1 MNITILGTGYVG
13 LVSGTCFSEFGFDVC
28 CVDKDKDKINNL
40 KNDIIPIYEPGLQ
53 NLVKKN
59 KNSGRLSFSND
70 IDQNIKKADIVFI
83 AVGTPSR
90 RGDGHADLTYVYEA
104 AEKIAKNLDGYTVI
118 VNKSTVPVGT
128 GAEVKNIIKKI
139 NPDALF
145 DVVSNPEFLREGNAI
160 EDFMRPDRVVVG
172 IETEKAKQLMSI
184 IYKPLYLIETPI
196 LFTDLNTAELIKYSA
211 NAFLAVKISYI
222 NQMSDLCEKVGADV
236 HDVAKGIG
244 LDKRIGSKFLHPGP
258 GYGGSCFPKDTIAL
272 VQTAKEYDSNLS
284 IVETVVQYNKQRKS
298 DMADKII
305 EAFNNNCQNKKISIL
320 GLSFKPETD
329 DMRDS
334 PSLDIIP
341 ILKEKGFDISVFDPV
356 AMDEAKKIL
365 KNIEFSNNI
374 EECLQDSDGL
384 VILTEWNEFRG
395 LSATRLKKVMKGN
408 ILIDLRNSLNPDS
421 FQKSGFNLIQLGR
434 PKKTNL

>member
-104 AEKIAKNLDGYTVI
+104 AEKIAKHLDGYTVI

-196 LFTDLNTAELIKYSA
+196 LFTDLNTAELIKYSS

-258 GYGGSCFPKDTIAL
+258 GYGGSCFPKDTLAL

-408 ILIDLRNSLNPDS
+408 ILVDLRNSLNPES

>member
-1 MNITILGTGYVG
+1 MNITMLGTGYVG

-59 KNSGRLSFSND
+59 KNSGRLSFSNN

-139 NPDALF
+139 NPNALF

-184 IYKPLYLIETPI
+184 LYKPLYLIETPI
-196 LFTDLNTAELIKYSA
+196 LFTDLKTAELIKYSA

-258 GYGGSCFPKDTIAL
+258 GYGGSCFPKDTLAL
-272 VQTAKEYDSNLS
+272 VQTAKEYDLNLS
-284 IVETVVQYNKQRKS
+284 LVETVVKYNKQRKS

-341 ILKEKGFDISVFDPV
+341 ILKEKGFVISVFDPV
-356 AMDEAKKIL
+356 AMDEAKKLL

-374 EECLQDSDGL
+374 EECLQESDGL

-421 FQKSGFNLIQLGR
+421 FKKSGFNLIQLGR
-434 PKKTNL
+434 TKKSNL

>member
-1 MNITILGTGYVG
+1 MNITMLGTGYVG

-258 GYGGSCFPKDTIAL
+258 GYGGSCFPKDTLAL

-356 AMDEAKKIL
+356 AMDEAKKLL

-374 EECLQDSDGL
+374 EKCLQDSDGL

>member
-1 MNITILGTGYVG
+1 MNITMLGTGYVG

-184 IYKPLYLIETPI
+184 LYKPLYLIETPI

-258 GYGGSCFPKDTIAL
+258 GYGGSCFPKDTLAL
-272 VQTAKEYDSNLS
+272 VQTAKEYDLNLS
-284 IVETVVQYNKQRKS
+284 LVETVVQYNKQRKS

-341 ILKEKGFDISVFDPV
+341 ILKEKGFVISVFDPV
-356 AMDEAKKIL
+356 AMDEAKKLL

-384 VILTEWNEFRG
+384 VILTEWNEFRS

-421 FQKSGFNLIQLGR
+421 FKKSGFNLIQLGR
-434 PKKTNL
+434 TKKSNL

>member
-1 MNITILGTGYVG
+1 MNITMLGTGYVG

-139 NPDALF
+139 NPKALF

-258 GYGGSCFPKDTIAL
+258 GYGGSCFPKDTLAL
-272 VQTAKEYDSNLS
+272 VQTAKEYDLNLS
-284 IVETVVQYNKQRKS
+284 LVETVVEYNNQRKS

-341 ILKEKGFDISVFDPV
+341 ILKEKGFVISVFDPV
-356 AMDEAKKIL
+356 AMDEAKKLL

-384 VILTEWNEFRG
+384 VILTEWNEFRS

-408 ILIDLRNSLNPDS
+408 ILVDLRNSLNPES

-434 PKKTNL
+434 TKKI

>member
-1 MNITILGTGYVG
+1 MNITMLGTGYVG

-70 IDQNIKKADIVFI
+70 IDQNKRKGDIAFI
-83 AVGTPSR
+83 AIGTPSR

-139 NPDALF
+139 NPKALF

-258 GYGGSCFPKDTIAL
+258 GYGGSCFPKDTLAL

-284 IVETVVQYNKQRKS
+284 LVETVVQYNKQRKS

-356 AMDEAKKIL
+356 AMDEAKKLL

-384 VILTEWNEFRG
+384 VVLTEWNEFRS

-408 ILIDLRNSLNPDS
+408 ILIELELFKLS
-421 FQKSGFNLIQLGR
+421 Q
-434 PKKTNL
+434 

>member
-1 MNITILGTGYVG
+1 MNITMLGTGYVG

-104 AEKIAKNLDGYTVI
+104 AEKIAKNLNGYTVI

-139 NPDALF
+139 NPNALF

-258 GYGGSCFPKDTIAL
+258 GYGGSCFPKDTLAL
-272 VQTAKEYDSNLS
+272 VQTAKEYDLNLS
-284 IVETVVQYNKQRKS
+284 LVETVVKYNKQRKS

-341 ILKEKGFDISVFDPV
+341 ILKEKGFNISVFDPV
-356 AMDEAKKIL
+356 AMDEAKKLL

-384 VILTEWNEFRG
+384 VVLTEWNEFRS
-395 LSATRLKKVMKGN
+395 LSANRLKKVMKGN

-421 FQKSGFNLIQLGR
+421 FKKSGFNLIQLGR
-434 PKKTNL
+434 TKKSNL

>member
-1 MNITILGTGYVG
+1 MNITMLGTGYVG

-104 AEKIAKNLDGYTVI
+104 AEKIAKNLTGYTVI

-258 GYGGSCFPKDTIAL
+258 GYGGSCFPKDTLAL

-284 IVETVVQYNKQRKS
+284 LVETVVQYNKQRKS

-356 AMDEAKKIL
+356 AMDEAKKLL

-374 EECLQDSDGL
+374 EECLQESDGL

-408 ILIDLRNSLNPDS
+408 ILLDLRNSLNPDR
-421 FQKSGFNLIQLGR
+421 FQKSGFKLIQLGR

>member
-1 MNITILGTGYVG
+1 MNITMLGTGYVG

-28 CVDKDKDKINNL
+28 CVDIDKDKINNL

-172 IETEKAKQLMSI
+172 IETEKAKQLMTI

-258 GYGGSCFPKDTIAL
+258 GYGGSCFPKDTLAL

>member
-1 MNITILGTGYVG
+1 MNITMLGTGYVG

-139 NPDALF
+139 NPKALF

-258 GYGGSCFPKDTIAL
+258 GYGGSCFPKDTLAL
-272 VQTAKEYDSNLS
+272 VQTAKEYDLNLS
-284 IVETVVQYNKQRKS
+284 LVETVVKYNKQRKS

-356 AMDEAKKIL
+356 AMDEAKKLL

-374 EECLQDSDGL
+374 EECLQESDGL

-421 FQKSGFNLIQLGR
+421 FKKSGFNLIQLGR
-434 PKKTNL
+434 TKKSNL

>member
-1 MNITILGTGYVG
+1 MNITMLGTGYVG

-59 KNSGRLSFSND
+59 KNSRRLSFSND

-408 ILIDLRNSLNPDS
+408 ILVDLRNSLNPES

>member
-1 MNITILGTGYVG
+1 MNITMLGTGYVG

-172 IETEKAKQLMSI
+172 IETEKAKEIMSI

-258 GYGGSCFPKDTIAL
+258 GYGGSCFPKDTLAL

-284 IVETVVQYNKQRKS
+284 LVETVVQYNKQRKS

-356 AMDEAKKIL
+356 AMDEAKKLL

-421 FQKSGFNLIQLGR
+421 FKKSGFNLIQLGR
-434 PKKTNL
+434 TKKI

>member
-1 MNITILGTGYVG
+1 MNITMLGTGYVG

-139 NPDALF
+139 NPNALF

-258 GYGGSCFPKDTIAL
+258 GYGGSCFPKDTLAL
-272 VQTAKEYDSNLS
+272 VQTAKEYDLNLS
-284 IVETVVQYNKQRKS
+284 LVETVVQYNKQRKS

-356 AMDEAKKIL
+356 AMDEAKKLL

-374 EECLQDSDGL
+374 EKCLQDSDGL

-434 PKKTNL
+434 TKKSNL

>member
-258 GYGGSCFPKDTIAL
+258 GYGGSCFPKDTLAL

-408 ILIDLRNSLNPDS
+408 ILIDLRNSLNPES

>member
-1 MNITILGTGYVG
+1 MNITMLGTGYVG

-139 NPDALF
+139 NPKALF

-172 IETEKAKQLMSI
+172 IETEKAKQVMSI

-222 NQMSDLCEKVGADV
+222 NQISDLCEKVGADV
-236 HDVAKGIG
+236 HHVAKGIG

-258 GYGGSCFPKDTIAL
+258 GYGGSCFPKDTLAL
-272 VQTAKEYDSNLS
+272 VQTAKEYDLNLS
-284 IVETVVQYNKQRKS
+284 LVETVVKYNKQRKS

-356 AMDEAKKIL
+356 AMDEAKKLL

-374 EECLQDSDGL
+374 EECLKESDGL

-421 FQKSGFNLIQLGR
+421 FKKSGFNLIQLGR

>member
-1 MNITILGTGYVG
+1 MNITMLGTGYVG

-104 AEKIAKNLDGYTVI
+104 AEKIAKNLNGYTVI

-258 GYGGSCFPKDTIAL
+258 GYGGSCFPKDTLAL

-384 VILTEWNEFRG
+384 VVLTEWNEFRS

-421 FQKSGFNLIQLGR
+421 FKKSGFNLIQLGR